1 MVAQAVY
8 CAALDVCVVV
18 KGGGHSYCSL
28 CAIWWPCERTGK
40 FGEQGN
46 VKELEVRVDL
56 VEM

>member
-1 MVAQAVY
+1 MY